1 MLLASSHFKSKSNPR
16 RRNTMTKNLTPATI
30 TDLVVI
36 ENDKPM
42 TTSLKVAEVFGKNHK
57 DVLKAI
63 QNLEC
68 SEDFI
73 ERNFALN
80 EYEVKVGF
88 GTRLAPMYCMT
99 RDGFSFLAMGFT
111 GSRAAEFKER
121 YIAEFNRMEAALRE
135 RQEPQ
140 PMSPIEMLEL
150 QIKVLKE
157 VERKSEE
164 AATEARGAA
173 SLANEA
179 ANRVLAIEHKIDTNG
194 CAPGFIPMR
203 LAHQRYGRELSRAM
217 FDRVVDWLG
226 VQKQSYCYTIPET
239 GQLHWSTSVQEE
251 GLSWMLDE
259 FIEDCVKVTDCFY
272 VHPAFGNKRF
282 MLTVGK

>member
-1 MLLASSHFKSKSNPR
+1 
-16 RRNTMTKNLTPATI
+16 MTKTLTPATI

-36 ENDKPM
+36 ENNQPM
-42 TTSLKVAEVFGKNHK
+42 TTSLKVAEVFGKRHDN
-57 DVLKAI
+57 VLRAI
-63 QNLEC
+63 ASLEC
-68 SEDFI
+68 SDDFRVLNFEETMELI
-73 ERNFALN
+73 QAGPVTRNIP
-80 EYEVKVGF
+80 VV
-88 GTRLAPMYCMT
+88 RMT
-99 RDGFSFLAMGFT
+99 RDGFTFLAMGFT

-150 QIKVLKE
+150 QIKALKE

-217 FDRVVDWLG
+217 FGRVVDWLG

>member
-1 MLLASSHFKSKSNPR
+1 
-16 RRNTMTKNLTPATI
+16 MTKTLTPATI

-42 TTSLKVAEVFGKNHK
+42 TTSLKVAEVFGKLHK
-57 DVLKAI
+57 NVI
-63 QNLEC
+63 QSIKTLTC
-68 SEDFI
+68 SDDFL
-73 ERNFALN
+73 RLNFQLVAYTDSKG
-80 EYEVKVGF
+80 EA
-88 GTRLAPMYCMT
+88 RPMYKIT
-99 RDGFSFLAMGFT
+99 KDGFAFLAMGFT

-194 CAPGFIPMR
+194 CAPGFIPMK

>member
-1 MLLASSHFKSKSNPR
+1 
-16 RRNTMTKNLTPATI
+16 MTKTLTPATI

-42 TTSLKVAEVFGKNHK
+42 TTSLKVAEVFGKNHA
-57 DVLKAI
+57 DVLRDI
-63 QNLEC
+63 RNLVTRGV
-68 SEDFI
+68 S
-73 ERNFALN
+73 NFAESSYIN
-80 EYEVKVGF
+80 QQNREM
-88 GTRLAPMYCMT
+88 PMYQMD
-99 RDGFSFLAMGFT
+99 RDGFSLLVMGFT
-111 GSRAAEFKER
+111 GDKALHWKLKFIAA
-121 YIAEFNRMEAALRE
+121 FNAMEEALRE
-135 RQEPQ
+135 RFMPKA
-140 PMSPIEMLEL
+140 MSPIEMLEL
-150 QIKVLKE
+150 QVEALKA
-157 VERKSEE
+157 VERKTEE
-164 AATEARGAA
+164 AAAEARAAAVAATAAA
-173 SLANEA
+173 S
-179 ANRVLAIEHKIDTNG
+179 RVDAIEHKIDTNG
-194 CAPGFIPMR
+194 CAPGFIPMK